1 LLSIFLHTI
10 ARDVMIGYFM
20 KRRGE
25 NLRKVLEK
33 ICVFLERKLYGEPTY
48 EELSKEL
55 DKTKYYL
62 DQAVSYIDYVRG
74 IKR

>member
-1 LLSIFLHTI
+1 
-10 ARDVMIGYFM
+10 M
-20 KRRGE
+20 
-25 NLRKVLEK
+25 RKILER
-33 ICVFLERKLYGEPTY
+33 ICVFLERKLYNEPTY

-62 DQAVSYIDYVRG
+62 DQAIAFIDYVRG

>member
-1 LLSIFLHTI
+1 MHTI
-10 ARDVMIGYFM
+10 ALKNMIGCFL
-20 KRRGE
+20 KKGGII
-25 NLRKVLEK
+25 LRKLLEK
-33 ICVFLERKLYGEPTY
+33 VCVFLERKLYGEPTY

-62 DQAVSYIDYVRG
+62 DQAISFIDYVRG

>member
-1 LLSIFLHTI
+1 
-10 ARDVMIGYFM
+10 M
-20 KRRGE
+20 
-25 NLRKVLEK
+25 RKILEK

-62 DQAVSYIDYVRG
+62 DQAISFIDYVRG